1 MTLLTADPI
10 ELFIE
15 LYARARKLDPLVIRE
30 PNAMTL
36 STADRSGRPSAR
48 LVLLKSVDVR
58 GFTFYTNLESRKAR
72 ELLENPRAALC
83 FYWFPLD
90 VQIRVEGI
98 ASLVTDEEA
107 DEYFATRPRG
117 SQIGAWAS
125 DQSRVISRAGELDER
140 VAMFEARFDGRE
152 VERPPHWSGFRV
164 DPDRIEFWRN
174 RPNRLHDRVLYTRAA
189 EGWRAEQLYP

>member
-1 MTLLTADPI
+1 MSGAGADPL
-10 ELFIE
+10 ELFTE

-36 STADRSGRPSAR
+36 ATVGVDGRPSAR

-72 ELLENPRAALC
+72 DLAANPWAALC

-90 VQIRVEGI
+90 TQVRVEGPVTP
-98 ASLVTDEEA
+98 VTDEEA
-107 DEYFATRPRG
+107 DDYFATRPRG

-125 DQSRVISRAGELDER
+125 KQSSPIEPPGELDER
-140 VAMFEARFDGRE
+140 VARYEREFEGRD
-152 VERPPHWSGFRV
+152 VPRPPFWSGFRM
-164 DPDRIEFWRN
+164 DPERIEFWHN
-174 RPNRLHDRVLYTRAA
+174 RPNRLHDRILYTR
-189 EGWRAEQLYP
+189 EERGWRIQRLHP